1 LILRITNKCNMNCT
15 HCFDNASPNGKHMD
29 FDNFRDSLKF
39 IPKTGAK
46 MILLTGG
53 EPSEHPQFIEIVELL
68 KRKMER
74 PELLI
79 IASNGM
85 FLHNK
90 QYAKEILS
98 LGIMIQI
105 TNDKR
110 FYPQGVPV
118 IEHENL
124 CYITEIN
131 HLFPI
136 GRAVTN
142 NLCMDD
148 MEIKITYPKCFN
160 ARSIIRSGHI
170 TSFQDLMEFYEFKLQ
185 KFCIPSIDINGGVHI
200 GETDECFQIGT
211 VRDNPKILFD
221 NIKSLKIGDCNK
233 CGLEDNISGKYRDV
247 LTR

>member
-1 LILRITNKCNMNCT
+1 MNCN
-15 HCFDNASPNGKHMD
+15 HCFDNASPDGKHMN
-29 FDNFRDSLKF
+29 FDTFRDSLKF
-39 IPKTGAK
+39 ISKSSAK

-90 QYAKEILS
+90 EYTKEILS
-98 LGIMIQI
+98 LGIQIQI

-110 FYPQGVPV
+110 FYPQSVPV

-124 CYITEIN
+124 CYINEIQ
-131 HLFPI
+131 HLFPL

-142 NLCMDD
+142 NLSMDD
-148 MEIKITYPKCFN
+148 MEVKLVYPKCFN

-170 TSFQDLMEFYEFKLQ
+170 TNFQDLMEFYETRLQ
-185 KFCIPSIDINGGVHI
+185 KFCIPSIDVSGGVHI
-200 GETDECFQIGT
+200 GEADECFQIGT
-211 VRDNPKILFD
+211 VTSNLKSMFNR
-221 NIKSLKIGDCNK
+221 IKSMEIGDCNK
-233 CGLEDNISGKYRDV
+233 CGLEENLKGDYLKILS
-247 LTR
+247 